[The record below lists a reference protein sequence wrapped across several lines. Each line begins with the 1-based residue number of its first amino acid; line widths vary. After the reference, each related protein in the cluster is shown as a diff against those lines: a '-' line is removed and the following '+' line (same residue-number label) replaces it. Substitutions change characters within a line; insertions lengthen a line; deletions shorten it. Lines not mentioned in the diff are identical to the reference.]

1 MMLFIMWSAEFPFP
15 ASQQRETGQSASAA
29 STKELNPIHIRRIFM
44 PKEFCFLILQKILT
58 NFANDMGN
66 IQSIK
71 YLISTPKDEEWGIV
85 VNTVGT
91 QTVEK
96 GYTSYPP
103 AEKHP
108 EGFYFDV
115 KKGRVLD
122 SWQLLYIHSGRGVL
136 YNAEGEEIHINCGE
150 MILLRPGV
158 WHSYFPDRETGW
170 EEYWI
175 GFKGPVIEERREKG
189 FLENTIYSVGV
200 KEDIVNLYNRAI
212 QVAQQEKTSYQ
223 QFLAGVVNMLFGLA
237 VYYDTNRTVAEDFAT
252 AKIDA
257 AKAIMKEKFCDD
269 LRAEDIAKELG
280 MSYSWFRK
288 KFREYTS
295 ISPARYILSLRIQ
308 EACRLLTESSLSIK
322 EIAYSVNFDDNA
334 YFSAMFL
341 REVGM
346 TPKEYQRK
354 FRVNFLQK

>member
-1 MMLFIMWSAEFPFP
+1 
-15 ASQQRETGQSASAA
+15 
-29 STKELNPIHIRRIFM
+29 
-44 PKEFCFLILQKILT
+44 
-58 NFANDMGN
+58 MGKV
-66 IQSIK
+66 QSIK
-71 YLISTPKDEEWGIV
+71 YLISAPKDEEWGIV

-96 GYTSYPP
+96 GYASYPP

-108 EGFYFDV
+108 DGFYFDV
-115 KKGRVLD
+115 KKGRILD

-136 YNAEGEEIHINCGE
+136 YTAAGEEIPVNCGE

-189 FLENTIYSVGV
+189 FLEKTVYSVGV

-223 QFLAGVVNMLFGLA
+223 QLLAGVVNMLFGMA
-237 VYYDTNRTVAEDFAT
+237 VYYDTNRAVAEDYAA

-257 AKAIMKEKFCDD
+257 AKAIMREKFCED
-269 LRAEDIAKELG
+269 LDLEALSKELG

-295 ISPARYILSLRIQ
+295 ISPARYVLGLRIQ

-354 FRVNFLQK
+354 FRVNFIQPLYTLSNKKEE